1 MAFAAAQRLSWFQP
15 TLAVFGA
22 LDLETSTATF
32 LTLIVLAA
40 GAYVLGS
47 VPTGY
52 ILVRLVKGEDIRGLG
67 SRNVGALNTYGQAG
81 VWAGLTVLVADT
93 AKGVLAVMAPR
104 LAGLDDWT
112 LFIITPLVVA
122 GHNWPVFLGFRGGK
136 GAAAIFG
143 ISLVIVPW
151 LTVITAGPSILVM
164 LLLRN
169 VVLGAA
175 FGFLLLNIL
184 LWATGQGAQQVG
196 LCLLLTAL
204 VTATYLINQRRHI
217 VSSIKARRWRELF
230 LKLAG

>member
-1 MAFAAAQRLSWFQP
+1 MRGLSWIWPFLGESGGFDLEFLAVL
-15 TLAVFGA
+15 TLAI
-22 LDLETSTATF
+22 S
-32 LTLIVLAA
+32 
-40 GAYVLGS
+40 AYVLGS

-52 ILVRLVKGEDIRGLG
+52 ILVRLVKGEDIREVG
-67 SRNVGALNTYGQAG
+67 SRNVGAVNTYQRAG
-81 VWAGLTVLVADT
+81 AWAGLTALLLDT
-93 AKGVLAVMAPR
+93 AKGVLAVVAPR
-104 LAGLDDWT
+104 LVGVDDWA
-112 LFIITPLVVA
+112 LFITTPLVVA

-175 FGFLLLNIL
+175 VGFVMLNVL
-184 LWATGQGAQQVG
+184 LWATGQGAQQVI
-196 LCLLLTAL
+196 LCLLLTVL
-204 VTATYLINQRRHI
+204 VTGTYLVNEREHI
-217 VSSIKARRWRELF
+217 VSSIKTRQWRALF

>member
-1 MAFAAAQRLSWFQP
+1 MRGLSWIWPFLGESGGFDLEFLAVL
-15 TLAVFGA
+15 TLAI
-22 LDLETSTATF
+22 S
-32 LTLIVLAA
+32 
-40 GAYVLGS
+40 AYVLGS

-52 ILVRLVKGEDIRGLG
+52 ILVRLVKGEDIREVG
-67 SRNVGALNTYGQAG
+67 SRNVGAVNTYQRAG
-81 VWAGLTVLVADT
+81 AWAGLTALLLDT
-93 AKGVLAVMAPR
+93 AKGVLAVVAPR
-104 LAGLDDWT
+104 LVGVDDWA
-112 LFIITPLVVA
+112 LFITTPLVVA

-175 FGFLLLNIL
+175 VGFVMLNVL
-184 LWATGQGAQQVG
+184 LWATGQGAQQVI
-196 LCLLLTAL
+196 LCLLLTVL
-204 VTATYLINQRRHI
+204 VTGTYLVNEREHI
-217 VSSIKARRWRELF
+217 VSSIKKRQWRALF